1 MTMGKHR
8 AEPAT
13 RSHSSRLRTI
23 VSGFTFLAATVT
35 LSLLAT
41 SGTYALWSGA
51 STVNGS
57 TISTGSIG
65 LTVNG
70 ATNYAIPNLNASKL
84 APGRSVTAA
93 ITLANTGSTP
103 IDVSVTN
110 VTVGA
115 NTNALA
121 AQLTLRATAVAN
133 AGACTAGLTGGTT
146 AALTAFTTSTTPLLM
161 AAGTSQ
167 VVCLELGLSA
177 TAPASV
183 QNGSTSFTLNMVAN
197 QRRP

>member
-1 MTMGKHR
+1 MGKHV
-8 AEPAT
+8 AERT
-13 RSHSSRLRTI
+13 RSHSTRARSI

-65 LTVNG
+65 LTING
-70 ATNYAIPNLNASKL
+70 TANYAIPNLNASKL

-93 ITLANTGSTP
+93 ITVANTGSTP
-103 IDVSVTN
+103 IGVTVTN
-110 VTVGA
+110 VTIGA

-133 AGACTAGLTGGTT
+133 AASCVAGLAGGTT
-146 AALTAFTTSTTPLLM
+146 AALSAFSTTTTPLVM
-161 AAGTSQ
+161 APGASQ